1 MKSEKHG
8 GVSQYLFKLCWL
20 EAIQGVTK
28 KWATFSDDDAEIYML
43 KKKGQ
48 SLVTKLVVV

>member
-20 EAIQGVTK
+20 EAIQGETK
-28 KWATFSDDDAEIYML
+28 KWATFSYDDAEIYML

-48 SLVTKLVVV
+48 NLATKLVVV